1 MQRLRR
7 FRVVSTR
14 RILSMHTTTHLI
26 LAWQECPLSF
36 HLALVHLKKELMYKH
51 AKLAQAFLPYDDLAQ
66 FALQGPHNQAVF
78 LRTMVDGVQKV
89 QVVHDRFI
97 DEMEIKVAYLYQ
109 DSLTKRDSAS
119 QTTSSSALLVNPWNN
134 AYSTPKTSSP
144 PSSMASAS

>member
-1 MQRLRR
+1 
-7 FRVVSTR
+7 
-14 RILSMHTTTHLI
+14 MHTTTHLI

-97 DEMEIKVAYLYQ
+97 DEMEIKVAYLYR
-109 DSLTKRDSAS
+109 DFAHIKRREALKCLEPSTRCTASAS
-119 QTTSSSALLVNPWNN
+119 QTTSTSALSANPWNN
-134 AYSTPKTSSP
+134 ASDSTPKTSSP